1 MSLHTDA
8 SRSVMAADGYYN
20 RHSERQAQAAEMGTG
35 WLAEAAAAVPLP
47 DALPVAIADY
57 GSAQGRNSMAPMRAA
72 VEAVRS
78 RSDAQIE
85 VIHTDL
91 PANDF
96 ATLFRLF
103 EEDHS
108 SYLRGFTEVYP
119 YAIGRSFYKPL
130 FPTGTLHLGWSCVS
144 THWLS
149 HVPRTGIR
157 ALMPALAAPEDR
169 EAFARQAA
177 DDWSAF
183 LTARAQELDVGGRVV
198 MVQPCAHPDG
208 TSGGETLARVM
219 AEVRDSMVEDG
230 RLPLHVADRMLIPAW
245 MRTVDEYVAPIDD
258 HPHLRLLRIE
268 VVDQLPDP
276 DRARLLADRD
286 VHAYAH
292 SVAASARAWSEH
304 MLFGEV
310 DDDGVTADE
319 FYRRLE
325 EEIAAHPG
333 DGELPVPHLLFEFE
347 RTERR

>member
-1 MSLHTDA
+1 MSLHTDT

-20 RHSERQAQAAEMGTG
+20 RHSERQAQAAELGIG
-35 WLAEAAAAVPLP
+35 WLAEAAATMPLP
-47 DALPVAIADY
+47 DGLPVAIADY

-72 VEAVRS
+72 VEAVRA

-108 SYLRGFTEVYP
+108 SYLRGLTEVYP

-149 HVPRTGIR
+149 HVPRTGIG
-157 ALMPALAAPEDR
+157 ALMPVLAAPEDR

-183 LTARAQELDVGGRVV
+183 LTARAHELDVGGRVI

-208 TSGGETLARVM
+208 TSGGETLARLM
-219 AEVRDSMVEDG
+219 ERVRDAMVECG
-230 RLPLHVADRMLIPAW
+230 RLPHDVADRMLIPAW
-245 MRTVDEYVAPIDD
+245 MRTVDEYCAPIDD
-258 HPHLRLLRIE
+258 HPHLHLRRVE

-276 DRARLLADRD
+276 DRARLLAGGD
-286 VHAYAH
+286 VDAYAH

-304 MLFGEV
+304 MLLGEV
-310 DDDGVTADE
+310 DDDGSTADE

-325 EEIAAHPG
+325 AEIRRDPG
-333 DGELPVPHLLFEFE
+333 EGDLPVPHVLFDFE
-347 RTERR
+347 RTGAR